1 MKNILEEINSRPNDT
16 EERMSELENRI
27 VEITEA
33 EQKKRK
39 RIKRSEKSLRN
50 LWHNMKRTNICIIGV
65 AEGEEREKGAEN
77 ISEDVIAENFPNL
90 VKYTEI
96 QVQEAQR
103 APNRINPK
111 RIIPIHIVIKM
122 TKIKDK
128 ERLLKAAS
136 EKQQVTYKGT
146 PIRLSAETLRP
157 EGSAWY
163 I

>member
-1 MKNILEEINSRPNDT
+1 
-16 EERMSELENRI
+16 
-27 VEITEA
+27 
-33 EQKKRK
+33 
-39 RIKRSEKSLRN
+39 
-50 LWHNMKRTNICIIGV
+50 MKRTNICIIGV

-157 EGSAWY
+157 EGSA
-163 I
+163 